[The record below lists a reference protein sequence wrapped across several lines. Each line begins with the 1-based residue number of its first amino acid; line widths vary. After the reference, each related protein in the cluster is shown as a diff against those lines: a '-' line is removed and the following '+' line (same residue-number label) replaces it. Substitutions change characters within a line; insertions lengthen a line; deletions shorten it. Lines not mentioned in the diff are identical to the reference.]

1 MSADD
6 RRDGCLTWQIYVAA
20 NAVAD
25 TASEVSVL
33 ESDPALLQALLADHY
48 RDARVAPL
56 HPDLFA
62 LATRDLDEAHWLR
75 FAVIVGMFAHEE
87 LRAVLPAVTQRMH
100 VREQI
105 EKGMVAPATALHAVD
120 LRMLS
125 SSMVRA
131 EELARRVARGLGIA
145 IEGEGTA
152 ESTARLVKIDYTR
165 LLASVDKARASAQKE
180 MDELQRM
187 QEARDGRIERQHLG
201 KP

>member
-1 MSADD
+1 MKPDEG
-6 RRDGCLTWQIYVAA
+6 RPLTWEISVAA
-20 NAVAD
+20 NVVAD
-25 TASEVSVL
+25 SASDVSSL
-33 ESDPALLQALLADHY
+33 ECDPALLEAVLADHY

-56 HPDLFA
+56 RPDLFT
-62 LATRDLDEAHWLR
+62 LATGGLTEDDWLR
-75 FAVIVGMFAHEE
+75 FAVIVGMFGRAE
-87 LRAVLPAVTQRMH
+87 LRAVLPAVSQRMP

-120 LRMLS
+120 LRMLA

-165 LLASVDKARASAQKE
+165 LLASVDKARASAQRE
-180 MDELQRM
+180 MDELQRL
-187 QEARDGRIERQHLG
+187 QEALDGRIERQHLG